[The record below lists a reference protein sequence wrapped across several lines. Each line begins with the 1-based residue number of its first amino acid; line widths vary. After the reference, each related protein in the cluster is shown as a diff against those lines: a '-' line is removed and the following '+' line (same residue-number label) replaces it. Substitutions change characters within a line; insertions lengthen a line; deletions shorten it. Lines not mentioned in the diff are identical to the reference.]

1 MKILLSLFIAH
12 SAWSWVRN
20 LFSTWNRNVRKL
32 WTLNLLDVYKI
43 GLKLGWN
50 VATGKQI
57 ANIFE
62 RQKIMKTSAEWF
74 FLEEPQLVFGVR
86 FQFFKISD
94 LKINLSLEVEDFNSA
109 WGERLFFSG
118 LWGTQKRLMMIT
130 IGVVAAWLIYF
141 AIVCTRS
148 PRLGL
153 SDSAQR
159 ILKNFAF

>member
-1 MKILLSLFIAH
+1 MCENFELLIF
-12 SAWSWVRN
+12 
-20 LFSTWNRNVRKL
+20 
-32 WTLNLLDVYKI
+32 WTSICKI

-57 ANIFE
+57 ANIFK

-74 FLEEPQLVFGVR
+74 FLEEPQPVFGVR
-86 FQFFKISD
+86 FQFFNISD
-94 LKINLSLEVEDFNSA
+94 LKINLSLKVEDFNSA
-109 WGERLFFSG
+109 WGERLFFSA

-153 SDSAQR
+153 SDSAPR